1 MKLTKDKPF
10 KLCIM
15 KSKKLIQ
22 FEQEFNNIDK
32 IKIFEIPVID
42 KRTNE
47 QEYVIFDIDINN
59 SFLVAQHESLTRS
72 QEKSKKIAHCKI
84 KIDPDFSIDEN
95 LQELYSECINAICE
109 SDFFELSE

>member
-1 MKLTKDKPF
+1 MNFKPF
-10 KLCIM
+10 KLCVM

-22 FEQEFNNIDK
+22 FENDFNSITLM
-32 IKIFEIPVID
+32 KIFEIPVID

-47 QEYVIFDIDINN
+47 QEYIIFDIFVNN
-59 SFLVAQHESLTRS
+59 SFLVAQHESLTNR
-72 QEKSKKIAHCKI
+72 QAKSKKIAHCKI
-84 KIDPDFSIDEN
+84 KIDPGFSIDEN